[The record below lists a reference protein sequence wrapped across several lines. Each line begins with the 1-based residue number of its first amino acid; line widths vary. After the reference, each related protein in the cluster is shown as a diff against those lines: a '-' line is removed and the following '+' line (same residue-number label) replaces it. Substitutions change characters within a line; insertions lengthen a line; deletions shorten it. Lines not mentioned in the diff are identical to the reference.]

1 MKPLTPMSVEVE
13 ITALASGGDGVA
25 RDGGGRV
32 VFVPLTAPGDRVR
45 AKLVE
50 AKPSFARGE
59 VVLAFVKA

>member
-1 MKPLTPMSVEVE
+1 M
-13 ITALASGGDGVA
+13 A